1 MMKRFTAFLAAA
13 LLGFLLRQLAIPIPY
28 LLGGIIT
35 GFVVR
40 TFLDNSFQWPRAWRE
55 MMLGVAGYG
64 IGSNCTP
71 DTFFKLSQETLGI
84 FGACLFTLAVS
95 VGVAV
100 HMHRHTFANLLS
112 SIMGCLPGGLTAMT
126 VLMDDYEEA
135 DENVVVVSQCLRLF
149 VVEVSVPFL
158 AINLFGGEATRTASA
173 SLWAA
178 SAADFQ
184 SLFHP
189 GWLLVVPLVLIG
201 RTIAKAI
208 HLPTWQLL
216 GPILVT
222 SLFAL
227 WQGSV
232 PRVPAPTMAFAQ
244 LHIGLYIGTMMDR
257 DKLLKTRELIPNV
270 ILGSLLMVASSAV
283 LSVFMSRLYGFSTL
297 TGFLALA
304 PGGIAEMCLT
314 GMEMHQDVAVILTY
328 QLVRVLMLAM
338 GVPFVIRKFFK
349 PDSGKKGMLHV

>member
-1 MMKRFTAFLAAA
+1 MMKKSIAFLAAA

-71 DTFFKLSQETLGI
+71 ATFLQLSQETLGI
-84 FGACLFTLAVS
+84 LGASLFTLAVS

-158 AINLFGGEATRTASA
+158 AIRLFGGEATRTASA
-173 SLWAA
+173 GLWAA

-232 PRVPAPTMAFAQ
+232 PRIPAPAMAFAQ

-338 GVPFVIRKFFK
+338 GVPFVIRRFFK
-349 PDSGKKGMLHV
+349 PDSGKKEGV

>member
-1 MMKRFTAFLAAA
+1 MMKKSIAFLAAA

-28 LLGGIIT
+28 MLGGIIT

-40 TFLDNSFQWPRAWRE
+40 TFLDNSFQWPRAWRG

-71 DTFFKLSQETLGI
+71 DTFLQLSQETLGI
-84 FGACLFTLAVS
+84 LEASLFTLAVS
-95 VGVAV
+95 VGVAI

-135 DENVVVVSQCLRLF
+135 DENVVVVAQCLRLF

-158 AINLFGGEATRTASA
+158 AINLFGGEATHTAGA
-173 SLWAA
+173 NLWAA

-189 GWLLVVPLVLIG
+189 AWLLVVPLVLIG

-208 HLPTWQLL
+208 HMPTWQLL
-216 GPILVT
+216 GPIIVT
-222 SLFAL
+222 SLYAL

-232 PRVPAPTMAFAQ
+232 PRVPAPAMAFAQ

-338 GVPFVIRKFFK
+338 GVPFVIRRFFK
-349 PDSGKKGMLHV
+349 PDSGKKGAAA